1 MAPSDHSDDE
11 RHDDL
16 DEDGHAILARRRA
29 LIRRSLGA
37 LGAAVLGGL
46 AIDCG
51 APPQPCLTAIPDDAM
66 VDSATDATPEDAVDA
81 ADAMPQPCLAPIP
94 DGGEEP

>member
-16 DEDGHAILARRRA
+16 DEDGQAILARRRA

-46 AIDCG
+46 AVDC
-51 APPQPCLTAIPDDAM
+51 APQPCLRPAPDRDAM
-66 VDSATDATPEDAVDA
+66 VDGATDATPEDAADA
-81 ADAMPQPCLAPIP
+81 ADALPQPCLTRAP
-94 DGGEEP
+94 DAGEDP